1 VHEQQRQRVRVGRPD
16 VQEVDRLAVDLGHEL
31 RQGVQ
36 ARLVRGPVVGVAPV
50 AGEVAHEVERRSQS
64 PARRTIA
71 RRQQV
76 VDPGE
81 AFDGVLHRVVALNR
95 LFGAAGE
102 ALARPA
108 GQTLARY
115 LVLREAQREGAP
127 VADIARRLRL
137 ARQGVQRI
145 ADALAREGLVAY
157 AENPR
162 HRRAKLVTLT
172 DHGRSALD
180 QVAAAQRVWARQLG
194 EQLGSDKLAQLNA
207 LLDDVLRI
215 TESA

>member
-1 VHEQQRQRVRVGRPD
+1 M
-16 VQEVDRLAVDLGHEL
+16 
-31 RQGVQ
+31 
-36 ARLVRGPVVGVAPV
+36 
-50 AGEVAHEVERRSQS
+50 S
-64 PARRTIA
+64 RTVA

-81 AFDGVLHRVVALNR
+81 AFDGLLHRVVALNR

-115 LVLREAQREGAP
+115 LVLREAQGEGAS
-127 VADIARRLRL
+127 VAEIARRLRL
-137 ARQGVQRI
+137 ARQGVQRV
-145 ADALAREGLVAY
+145 ADALVDEGLAAY

-172 DHGRSALD
+172 DRGRSALD
-180 QVAAAQRVWARQLG
+180 QIAAAQRVWTCRLG

-207 LLDDVLRI
+207 LLDDALRI
-215 TESA
+215 TEAA

>member
-1 VHEQQRQRVRVGRPD
+1 
-16 VQEVDRLAVDLGHEL
+16 
-31 RQGVQ
+31 
-36 ARLVRGPVVGVAPV
+36 
-50 AGEVAHEVERRSQS
+50 
-64 PARRTIA
+64 
-71 RRQQV
+71 
-76 VDPGE
+76 
-81 AFDGVLHRVVALNR
+81 VLHRVVALNR

-194 EQLGSDKLAQLNA
+194 EQLGGDKLAQLNA